1 MREPRPT
8 IHDVASRA
16 GVSKSLVSLA
26 MRGSPKVSD
35 ASREAILQAAAELG
49 YRPNA
54 AARSLAD
61 RRSRTVGVLVLD
73 LHNPVFADILDGIQS
88 EVRAQGYSTM
98 LVTGAADPD
107 REQAELDKL
116 LEFQVEGLILVSHRL
131 SPAALR
137 RFAAEVP
144 TVVVTRDDIHGPRI
158 DTISNDDVAGGVLA
172 TEHLIGLGHTRIA
185 HLAGGD
191 NPVARHRE
199 QGYREAMA
207 RAGLAEFVTVIPGGL
222 TDVAGY
228 AAAQQALAEL
238 HPPTAMFVAN
248 DIAAL
253 GAIAAVQESGRAV
266 PGDVSVVGYDGIA
279 LGALR
284 TLSLT
289 TVAQPLER
297 MGTLA
302 AQRLFARIAL
312 PRQRAHHVLVESAL
326 IVRGSTT
333 PPAIDV

>member
-1 MREPRPT
+1 MTTPRPT

-35 ASREAILQAAAELG
+35 ASREAIMKAAAELG

-73 LHNPVFADILDGIQS
+73 LHNPVFAEILDGIQS
-88 EVRAQGYSTM
+88 EVRGHGYSTM
-98 LVTGAADPD
+98 LVSGDADPE
-107 REQAELDKL
+107 RERAELDKL

-131 SPAALR
+131 SPTGLR
-137 RFAAEVP
+137 RIAAEVP

-158 DTISNDDVAGGVLA
+158 DTVSNDDVAGASLA
-172 TEHLIGLGHTRIA
+172 VQHLIGLGHQRIT
-185 HLAGGD
+185 HLSGGD
-191 NPVARHRE
+191 NPAAAGRE
-199 QGYREAMA
+199 QGYRASMRAASLA
-207 RAGLAEFVTVIPGGL
+207 RRIRVLPGGL
-222 TDVAGY
+222 TDSAGY
-228 AAAQQALAEL
+228 AAAVTAMAD
-238 HPPTAMFVAN
+238 PSAPTALFVAN

-253 GAIAAVQESGRAV
+253 GAIAAVQESGRSV
-266 PGDVSVVGYDGIA
+266 PRDVSVVGYDGIA

-289 TVAQPLER
+289 TVAQPLAA
-297 MGTLA
+297 MGATA
-302 AQRLFARIAL
+302 ARRLFGRIDH
-312 PRQRAHHVLVESAL
+312 PTEPAHHIRVDSELV
-326 IVRGSTT
+326 VRGSTAR
-333 PPAIDV
+333 PRRGS